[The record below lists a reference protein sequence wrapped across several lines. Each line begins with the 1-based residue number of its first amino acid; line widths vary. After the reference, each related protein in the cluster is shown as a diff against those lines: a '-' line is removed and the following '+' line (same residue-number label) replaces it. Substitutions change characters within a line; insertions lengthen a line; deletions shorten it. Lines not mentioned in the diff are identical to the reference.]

1 MGERREKIKEA
12 IQRDIDFIAQEI
24 DDCEAYQR
32 EPVSDYNKE
41 AQLRLSM
48 EQIIKW
54 VMTYAGE
61 GEEE

>member
-1 MGERREKIKEA
+1 MERRREKIKEA
-12 IQRDIDFIAQEI
+12 ILRDIDCIAQEI

-48 EQIIKW
+48 AQIIDW
-54 VMTYAGE
+54 VVE
-61 GEEE
+61 KEE

>member
-1 MGERREKIKEA
+1 MGERRQAKIKEA
-12 IQRDIDFIAQEI
+12 ILRDIDYIAKEI

-54 VMTYAGE
+54 VMAYV
-61 GEEE
+61 EEEE

>member
-1 MGERREKIKEA
+1 MERRREKIKEA
-12 IQRDIDFIAQEI
+12 ILRDIDYIAQEI

-32 EPVSDYNKE
+32 ERVSDYNKE

-54 VMTYAGE
+54 VMVYVGE
-61 GEEE
+61 GEEA